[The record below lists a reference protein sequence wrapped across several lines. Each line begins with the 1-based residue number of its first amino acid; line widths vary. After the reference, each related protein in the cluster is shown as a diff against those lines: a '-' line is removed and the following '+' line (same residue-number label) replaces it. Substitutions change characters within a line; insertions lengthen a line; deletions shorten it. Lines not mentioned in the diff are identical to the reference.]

1 VAGTNLSRE
10 LEVLGATLDESLEA
24 LKMSVVLVDP
34 SGTVRWQNAAS
45 VARVGER
52 RGTHYLGVVAP
63 DYRRLARTEFIRLL
77 FGAGGSRLELVILD
91 RAGRRMRLLL
101 TSTSVRSGELVVGV
115 LLVALPLGWDDS
127 TVPAPHLPP
136 RQLETLRLLAAGY
149 STAKIARE
157 LGVTL
162 ETARNYIRRLLKRLG
177 AHSRVEAV
185 ARGRAVG
192 LVASDPSASS
202 EAWDPPAE

>member
-1 VAGTNLSRE
+1 
-10 LEVLGATLDESLEA
+10 
-24 LKMSVVLVDP
+24 
-34 SGTVRWQNAAS
+34 
-45 VARVGER
+45 
-52 RGTHYLGVVAP
+52 
-63 DYRRLARTEFIRLL
+63 
-77 FGAGGSRLELVILD
+77 
-91 RAGRRMRLLL
+91 MRLLL